1 MLYENGPIR
10 VPFLLYSIEG
20 FVSMD
25 NSENKTT
32 QRKPGQAKRKWL
44 IFDAEGKTLGRFA
57 AEVAKVLRGKHRPDF
72 TPSVDLG
79 DGVIIINADKVKVTG
94 KKFVTKTYR
103 YYTGHIGGHREVPFN
118 TMIARS
124 PRYVLERAVWGMMP
138 KNRLSTHQMRR
149 LRVFAGKE
157 HGLEAQKPINV
168 TI

>member
-1 MLYENGPIR
+1 
-10 VPFLLYSIEG
+10 
-20 FVSMD
+20 MD

-32 QRKPGQAKRKWL
+32 LRKQAEASRKWFIL
-44 IFDAEGKTLGRFA
+44 DAAGKTLGRFA

-94 KKFVTKTYR
+94 NKRHTKVYR
-103 YYTGHIGGHREVPFN
+103 SYTGHIGGLREVPFEN
-118 TMIARS
+118 MIARS
-124 PRYVLERAVWGMMP
+124 PRLVLERAVWGMMP

-149 LRVFAGKE
+149 LRIGTGAE
-157 HGLEAQKPINV
+157 HKHKAQNPINV